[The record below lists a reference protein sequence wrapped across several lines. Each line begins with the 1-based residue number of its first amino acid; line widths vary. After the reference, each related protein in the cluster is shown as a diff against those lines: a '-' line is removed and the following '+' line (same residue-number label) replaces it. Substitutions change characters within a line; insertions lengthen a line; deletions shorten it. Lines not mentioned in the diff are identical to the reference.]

1 MEIFLLTLVEIH
13 DLPFKKL
20 TMTIQINNKF
30 FLTYLEKICA
40 AYLKRRLTTA
50 VRGIRVGV
58 HNLVP
63 KNSGVFT
70 QTRLQWRPWVYTNTA
85 DYIQF

>member
-1 MEIFLLTLVEIH
+1 MEIFPLTLVEMQ
-13 DLPFKKL
+13 DSPFEEL
-20 TMTIQINNKF
+20 TMTIQINKF
-30 FLTYLEKICA
+30 FLTYLKKSCA

-70 QTRLQWRPWVYTNTA
+70 QTCLQWRPWVYTNTA

>member
-1 MEIFLLTLVEIH
+1 
-13 DLPFKKL
+13 
-20 TMTIQINNKF
+20 MTIQINNKF
-30 FLTYLEKICA
+30 FLTYLKKSYG

-58 HNLVP
+58 HNSVP

-70 QTRLQWRPWVYTNTA
+70 QTCLQWRPWVYTNTA

>member
-1 MEIFLLTLVEIH
+1 MEIFLLALVEIQ
-13 DLPFKKL
+13 DSPLKKL

-30 FLTYLEKICA
+30 FLTYLK
-40 AYLKRRLTTA
+40 KRRLTTA

-70 QTRLQWRPWVYTNTA
+70 QTCLQWRPWVYTNTA

>member
-1 MEIFLLTLVEIH
+1 MEIFLLTLVEIQ
-13 DLPFKKL
+13 DSPFKKL
-20 TMTIQINNKF
+20 TVTIQINNK
-30 FLTYLEKICA
+30 LSLIYLKKSCA
-40 AYLKRRLTTA
+40 DLKRRLTTA
-50 VRGIRVGV
+50 MRGIRVGV

-70 QTRLQWRPWVYTNTA
+70 QTCLQWRPWVYTNTA